1 MFEIEVEITLKMLQ
15 TRISQALY
23 INISVCSDESV
34 NSMFEFARI
43 NMINMLELYLNN
55 RPRQWNSSSMEFTRF
70 PSNS

>member
-15 TRISQALY
+15 TRISQARY

-34 NSMFEFARI
+34 NSMFEFVRI

-55 RPRQWNSSSMEFTRF
+55 RPRQ
-70 PSNS
+70 

>member
-1 MFEIEVEITLKMLQ
+1 MFEIEVEITLRMLQ
-15 TRISQALY
+15 TRISQARY

-55 RPRQWNSSSMEFTRF
+55 RPRQ
-70 PSNS
+70 

>member
-15 TRISQALY
+15 TRISQARY